1 MGDSK
6 RDCWTL
12 GTESLNQIEK
22 QAESGW
28 SKVFFHHPKSRR
40 LAWPKQLVLECAE
53 NPVSGP
59 MLAGSRY
66 YGKIGFPSLLDQ
78 SRREDGFIANGHVEW
93 SEKDR
98 DYQRMEVLLFTASTY
113 APTLRDWKWL
123 PLKARQEA
131 VETWRRTPYAN
142 SA

>member
-66 YGKIGFPSLLDQ
+66 YGKLDFPRFSIKAGDRMVSSPMGMSSGPKKTETISVWKSCCSRLRRMRPLSAIG
-78 SRREDGFIANGHVEW
+78 NGSH
-93 SEKDR
+93 
-98 DYQRMEVLLFTASTY
+98 
-113 APTLRDWKWL
+113 
-123 PLKARQEA
+123 
-131 VETWRRTPYAN
+131 
-142 SA
+142 